1 MRLVF
6 VKLAKQSI
14 SWITPWGDS
23 KRMKDDIIESMNI
36 ILHESDEEQYRPI
49 MNNYQSN
56 LKNHKNL
63 GNNIQSQPISM
74 RRLDFRDPEQ
84 ACSAL
89 EEGLQIHW

>member
-1 MRLVF
+1 M
-6 VKLAKQSI
+6 
-14 SWITPWGDS
+14 GDS
-23 KRMKDDIIESMNI
+23 KRMKDDIIESMNT

-63 GNNIQSQPISM
+63 GNNMQTEPISM

-84 ACSAL
+84 ACKAL